1 MKKLTHL
8 NLGANR
14 LTALPDW
21 LGDLTG
27 LTHLDLFANQIADFP
42 DSMGNLRALTYLN
55 LCGNELRDVP
65 GWLSG
70 LTSLTELHLNG
81 NRLTVLPES
90 IGGLR
95 SLTQLHLKA
104 NRLSAL
110 PESVGGLASL
120 TQLNVADN
128 RISTL
133 PYQLADLVENGLD
146 LGLAGNPLADPL
158 PLLVEQGQ
166 AALAAY
172 LRSLYDSQP
181 QYDAK
186 LLLVGEGN
194 VGKSSLVAALKSEP
208 FVEGRPTTHGIE
220 ISALSARHP
229 SLDINMTVRAWD
241 FGGQEVYRVSHQ
253 FFFTD
258 RALYAVVWH
267 ARQGREQDEVEGW
280 LRRIRL
286 RIGQGARVL
295 LVATHCAERRA
306 EVDYSQLD
314 QMFPGLL
321 AGFFEVDCRTG
332 EGIPEFRQAIS
343 QEAARLPQMGQ
354 LISPRWVAAREDIL
368 ARSET
373 EPQIEYNQFA
383 EICWRHGVS
392 ESEASALAKLMH
404 DLGQIIYYA
413 DDEGLRDIVILNPEW
428 LTKAISYVLEDVPT
442 RNGGGFLDHERVRE
456 IWSDRDDGFSP
467 RYHRYFLRLMEKFDI
482 SYRTGESETQSLVAQ
497 LVPFKRPA
505 LPWDSSPYPRSGLR
519 SLTLVCHLAEPA
531 PGLIPWLTIR
541 HYRDATGAHWRHGVF
556 LRHPTQAYKSEALLE
571 LLSDTELEAQVRA
584 PSPDMYFNVLR
595 DSIENLIAKRWPG
608 LEYWLAIPCPGR
620 DAVGARCRGSFRL
633 DGLIRHL
640 DKGRKNVT
648 CMSCEEAP
656 DISMLLTGFSAQS
669 VSLTAEL
676 QRMNDRLAAI
686 TSGVA
691 GVRDQA
697 AQIANTVRRVHRVVS
712 TEVTDCPRLFTL
724 LPSRAGSAV
733 SNLTSVHEDHYRL
746 TLWCEH
752 PGDEHPWK
760 PATYTLDVPKEW
772 FTRIAPYARLVCQTL
787 RLVVPL
793 AGAVATAAM
802 PAVQGTST
810 QNDLKIMTTLIDD
823 LPATADQH
831 DETGLAKFSG
841 QLTVAQGEALRAL
854 RAIIFEHDRLR
865 AFGDLRRVQTS
876 AGDLL
881 WVCKDHYHEYD
892 PGLPKVSD
900 PDSRPA
906 ERAVF
911 NRTRSG
917 NGSTPHRIN
926 PALAR
931 TPVDGLQQVPQ
942 VAQEYGGT
950 SGRDGLARPGLSL
963 ADAVQSAHEE
973 GQAFGELVARDSPEL
988 WIAAVLAR
996 KPRMPSDLE
1005 ARLLQK
1011 SDLPLDFL
1019 LHDEVRHALRR
1030 GFWEALARARR

>member
-1 MKKLTHL
+1 MPDKRQGNVPGGGTYANLAGMGLTSVPEQLRDMTKLTHL
-8 NLGANR
+8 NLGTNR

-27 LTHLDLFANQIADFP
+27 LTHLDLFANQIADLP
-42 DSMGNLRALTYLN
+42 DSLGNLRALTCLN
-55 LCGNELRDVP
+55 LSGNELADVP
-65 GWLSG
+65 DWLSG
-70 LTSLTELHLNG
+70 LTSLTELHLNS
-81 NRLTVLPES
+81 NWLTALPES

-110 PESVGGLASL
+110 PESVDSLGSL

-128 RISTL
+128 RLSTL
-133 PYQLADLVENGLD
+133 PCQLADLVENGLD
-146 LGLAGNPLADPL
+146 LGVAGNPLADPL
-158 PLLVEQGQ
+158 PMLVEQGQ

-208 FVEGRPTTHGIE
+208 FVEGRSTTHGIE

-229 SLDINMTVRAWD
+229 SLDVDMTVRAWD

-314 QMFPGLL
+314 RMFPGLL

-343 QEAARLPQMGQ
+343 EEAARLPQMGQ

-373 EPQIEYNQFA
+373 EPQIEYDLFV
-383 EICWRHGVS
+383 EICGRHGVS

-404 DLGQIIYYA
+404 DLGQVIYYA
-413 DDEGLRDIVILNPEW
+413 EDEGLRDIVILNPEW

-442 RNGGGFLDHERVRE
+442 RNSGGFLDHERVRE

-482 SYRTGESETQSLVAQ
+482 SYRTGEPETQSLVAQ

-505 LPWDSSPYPRSGLR
+505 LPWDSRPQPRSGIR

-556 LRHPTQAYKSEALLE
+556 LRHRTQAYKSEALLE
-571 LLSDTELEAQVRA
+571 LRSDTELEAQVRA

-595 DSIENLIAKRWPG
+595 DSIEDLIAKRWPG

-620 DAVGARCRGSFRL
+620 TSPGTRCPGSFRI

-640 DKGRKNVT
+640 DKGRETVT
-648 CMSCEEAP
+648 CMSCDEAP
-656 DISMLLTGFSAQS
+656 DISALLTGFSAQS
-669 VSLTAEL
+669 VPLTAEL
-676 QRMNDRLAAI
+676 ERMNDQLAAI

-697 AQIANTVRRVHRVVS
+697 AQIADTVRRVHRVVS

-724 LPSRAGSAV
+724 LPARAGSPVTARAR
-733 SNLTSVHEDHYRL
+733 VHEDHYRL

-752 PGDEHPWK
+752 PGDEHPWE
-760 PATYTLDVPKEW
+760 PATYALHVPKEW

-787 RLVVPL
+787 QLIVPL
-793 AGAVATAAM
+793 AGAVATAAV
-802 PAVQGTST
+802 PAVQRTST
-810 QNDLKIMTTLIDD
+810 QDDLKVMTTLIDD
-823 LPATADQH
+823 LPAIAGQH
-831 DETGLAKFSG
+831 DEKDLAKFSG
-841 QLTVAQGEALRAL
+841 QLTAAQGEALRAL
-854 RAIIFEHDRLR
+854 RAVIFEHDRFR
-865 AFGDLRRVQTS
+865 AFGDLR
-876 AGDLL
+876 
-881 WVCKDHYHEYD
+881 
-892 PGLPKVSD
+892 
-900 PDSRPA
+900 
-906 ERAVF
+906 
-911 NRTRSG
+911 
-917 NGSTPHRIN
+917 
-926 PALAR
+926 
-931 TPVDGLQQVPQ
+931 
-942 VAQEYGGT
+942 
-950 SGRDGLARPGLSL
+950 
-963 ADAVQSAHEE
+963 
-973 GQAFGELVARDSPEL
+973 
-988 WIAAVLAR
+988 
-996 KPRMPSDLE
+996 
-1005 ARLLQK
+1005 
-1011 SDLPLDFL
+1011 
-1019 LHDEVRHALRR
+1019 
-1030 GFWEALARARR
+1030 